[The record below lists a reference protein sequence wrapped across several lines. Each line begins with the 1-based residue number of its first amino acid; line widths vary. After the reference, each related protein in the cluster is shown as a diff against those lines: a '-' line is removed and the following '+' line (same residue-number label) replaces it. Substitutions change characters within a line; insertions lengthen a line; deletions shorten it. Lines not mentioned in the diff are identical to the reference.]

1 MKAVVCAAALSLLL
15 LTACGK
21 HSSTTTPTGLQ
32 NQFAVDVVLDPFSA
46 GFVFAASVSLDGQEI
61 GRSDWSS
68 LGGCT
73 GPCLV
78 QGAQGTIPA
87 PGHHTVSVTILRESA
102 PVIDYNVQ
110 GHAFVSTPDA
120 NGTIT
125 LPLQTGNLKPGD
137 SVTYDIQI

>member
-1 MKAVVCAAALSLLL
+1 MKVAACAAALSLLL
-15 LTACGK
+15 LAACGG
-21 HSSTTTPTGLQ
+21 HSTTTPTSLQ

-46 GFVFAASVSLDGQEI
+46 GFVLAASVSLDGQEI
-61 GRSDWSS
+61 GRTDWSS
-68 LGGCT
+68 LGGCN

-78 QGAQGTIPA
+78 QGAQGTVPA
-87 PGHHTVSVTILRESA
+87 PGHHTVTVTILRESA

-110 GHAFVSTPDA
+110 GNAFVTTADT
-120 NGTIT
+120 NGTIP

>member
-1 MKAVVCAAALSLLL
+1 MKAAVCAAALSLLL
-15 LTACGK
+15 LAGCGG
-21 HSSTTTPTGLQ
+21 HSTTTPTGLQ
-32 NQFAVDVVLDPFSA
+32 NQFAVDVVLDPFST
-46 GFVFAASVSLDGQEI
+46 GFVLAASVSLDGQEI
-61 GRSDWSS
+61 GRTDWSS

-78 QGAQGTIPA
+78 QGAQGTVPA

-110 GHAFVSTPDA
+110 GNAFVTTPDT
-120 NGTIT
+120 NGTIP

-137 SVTYDIQI
+137 SLTYDIQI